1 MPKLPTSAPTAPLSQ
16 VGRPDV
22 LLERATQ
29 AYRAGQREEAI
40 QLFRRVLTIDSMNAQ
55 AAGYLGMALAE
66 SKRPYLAVRQFEN
79 ALRIDPAQP
88 LIWLF
93 RGICLADIGG
103 LLDALACFDRVI
115 AMQPENDDAQVNR
128 AATLYRLGRFTEART
143 IAAALAARMPDD
155 PGLASGHALTLQWCG
170 EPDAAMQEYD
180 RAITLDPNHATFH
193 TNRGMLKMYL
203 GDLPGGCREYEW
215 RWRQAGEAT
224 SGRKHSRP
232 LWSGETDISG
242 KTVLFYYEQGFGD
255 TLQFCRYAVL
265 AARAGARVI
274 LEVQEGLAELLTTMP
289 SVSQVVTGDDELPDH
304 DLRCPMVSLP
314 LAFGTT
320 LETIPAEVPYLRA
333 DASLTATWRD
343 RLAGLSGLRV
353 GLVWA
358 GSSRIGTAE
367 LMATDYRRS
376 LPLTA
381 LAPLASVAGCCF
393 VTLQL
398 GPPAEQAKSP
408 PAGMILHDFTSSLNT
423 FADTAGLIEN
433 LDLVISADTAV
444 AHLAGA
450 MGKPVWLMNRFDTCW
465 RWFRDRDDSP
475 WYPTMR
481 LFRQTTSGNW
491 DDVARRVAAAL
502 RDSAA
507 AKRLD

>member
-1 MPKLPTSAPTAPLSQ
+1 
-16 VGRPDV
+16 
-22 LLERATQ
+22 
-29 AYRAGQREEAI
+29 
-40 QLFRRVLTIDSMNAQ
+40 
-55 AAGYLGMALAE
+55 
-66 SKRPYLAVRQFEN
+66 
-79 ALRIDPAQP
+79 
-88 LIWLF
+88 
-93 RGICLADIGG
+93 
-103 LLDALACFDRVI
+103 
-115 AMQPENDDAQVNR
+115 
-128 AATLYRLGRFTEART
+128 
-143 IAAALAARMPDD
+143 
-155 PGLASGHALTLQWCG
+155 
-170 EPDAAMQEYD
+170 
-180 RAITLDPNHATFH
+180 
-193 TNRGMLKMYL
+193 
-203 GDLPGGCREYEW
+203 
-215 RWRQAGEAT
+215 
-224 SGRKHSRP
+224 
-232 LWSGETDISG
+232 
-242 KTVLFYYEQGFGD
+242 
-255 TLQFCRYAVL
+255 
-265 AARAGARVI
+265 
-274 LEVQEGLAELLTTMP
+274 MP